1 MSLTLDFIITEV
13 VTAIMNFFFSLKD
26 TMSTLPE
33 KDRDLTS
40 KLKLTLGCIHFWVQ
54 QDFLQHT
61 FDMYGPDEERKSLF
75 EAT

>member
-1 MSLTLDFIITEV
+1 
-13 VTAIMNFFFSLKD
+13 
-26 TMSTLPE
+26 MSTLPE